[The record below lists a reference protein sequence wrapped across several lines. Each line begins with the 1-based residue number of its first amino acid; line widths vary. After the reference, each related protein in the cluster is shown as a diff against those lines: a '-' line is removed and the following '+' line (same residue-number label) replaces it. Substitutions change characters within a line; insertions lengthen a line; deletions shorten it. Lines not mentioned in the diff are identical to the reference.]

1 MQREKLGCAY
11 KNKCALYYLIN
22 VLYYKKPCP
31 CLPPRLVRRPK
42 TSFPPSLSP
51 PSPDIQLLQRG
62 SRELR
67 GVGGVGGGGSSLR
80 DLEWEKLERGRR
92 KFLPFAAITMSGH
105 ARKEMEDYSLGK
117 FFVEMFK
124 EVYYTVY
131 PFSSLLSSQKTIWV
145 KDA

>member
-1 MQREKLGCAY
+1 MQRDKLGCAY
-11 KNKCALYYLIN
+11 KNNCALYCLIN

-42 TSFPPSLSP
+42 TSFSPSLSP

-67 GVGGVGGGGSSLR
+67 GGGGGGGGGSLR

-105 ARKEMEDYSLGK
+105 AKEGEGGLFPWK
-117 FFVEMFK
+117 VFVEMFK

-131 PFSSLLSSQKTIWV
+131 PFSSLLSSQKTI
-145 KDA
+145 